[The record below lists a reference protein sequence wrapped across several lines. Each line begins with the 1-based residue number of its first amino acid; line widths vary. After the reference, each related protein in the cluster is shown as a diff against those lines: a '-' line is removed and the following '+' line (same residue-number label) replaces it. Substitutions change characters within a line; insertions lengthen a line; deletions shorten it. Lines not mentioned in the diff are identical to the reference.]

1 VSAPLLFQP
10 TADAVYGFPNARR
23 LARVDSPYQRI
34 EVWDT
39 PQLGRLFTLDGR
51 PMTST
56 GDEFIYHECMVHPA
70 ALAHPS
76 PKTALVLGGGDGGAA
91 QQLLRHPSIER
102 IVVAELDAEVVRMTR
117 EYLPEVQGGA
127 FDDPRVEL
135 VIGDAAHY
143 VAGVAHAGAAQ
154 AEATHATTAQAATD
168 GARAS
173 DSARAAG
180 PAAAQARTTAT
191 SAGAGAGA
199 AAAAAAAA
207 GAGAGAGA
215 TQFDL
220 VVFDLT
226 PPDSPAAGLYT
237 PGFYMQLKR
246 VMSPT
251 AVLSLHLGSPYFHA
265 ERIARLLGDLRNTF
279 AIVRTMHTFIPLYGS
294 LWMMATASDTLDP
307 AALTTEALARRLAAR
322 RIDSLR
328 HYDTA
333 LHAGLFSASRS
344 VRDKL
349 SQFLK
354 PAS

>member
-1 VSAPLLFQP
+1 MLFHP

-76 PKTALVLGGGDGGAA
+76 PKAALVLGGGDGGAA
-91 QQLLRHPSIER
+91 QQLLKHPGIER
-102 IVVAELDAEVVRMTR
+102 IVVAELDAEVVRLTR
-117 EYLPEVQGGA
+117 EYLPEVHGGA

-135 VIGDAAHY
+135 VIGDAADF
-143 VAGVAHAGAAQ
+143 VAGALQTVP
-154 AEATHATTAQAATD
+154 ATE
-168 GARAS
+168 
-173 DSARAAG
+173 
-180 PAAAQARTTAT
+180 
-191 SAGAGAGA
+191 
-199 AAAAAAAA
+199 
-207 GAGAGAGA
+207 
-215 TQFDL
+215 QFDL

-226 PPDSPAAGLYT
+226 PPDSPASGLYT
-237 PGFYMQLKR
+237 PDFYMQLKR

-251 AVLSLHLGSPYFHA
+251 AALSLHLGSPYFHA
-265 ERIARLLGDLRNTF
+265 ERIAGLLNDLRDTF
-279 AIVRTMHTFIPLYGS
+279 AIVRTMSTFIPLYGS

-307 AALTTEALARRLAAR
+307 ASLTVEALTERLAAR
-322 RIDSLR
+322 RIDSLK
-328 HYDTA
+328 HYDPT

-354 PAS
+354 PSS

>member
-1 VSAPLLFQP
+1 MSAPLLFQP
-10 TADAVYGFPNARR
+10 TADAVYGFPNALL

-39 PQLGRLFTLDGR
+39 PQLGQLFTLDGR

-91 QQLLRHPSIER
+91 RQLLKHPSIER

-143 VAGVAHAGAAQ
+143 VAGAAHGGAAQ
-154 AEATHATTAQAATD
+154 AGTAHATTALATAET
-168 GARAS
+168 ARAS
-173 DSARAAG
+173 DSAHAAG
-180 PAAAQARTTAT
+180 QAVAQAHAATTASASAAATAT
-191 SAGAGAGA
+191 M
-199 AAAAAAAA
+199 
-207 GAGAGAGA
+207 
-215 TQFDL
+215 QFDL

-237 PGFYMQLKR
+237 PDFYMQLKR
-246 VMSPT
+246 VMSPAT
-251 AVLSLHLGSPYFHA
+251 VLSLHLGSPYFHA
-265 ERIARLLGDLRNTF
+265 ERVAGLLDDLRDTF

-307 AALTTEALARRLAAR
+307 ASLAVETLAERLAAR
-322 RIDSLR
+322 RIASLK
-328 HYDTA
+328 HYDPA

-354 PAS
+354 PSS

>member
-1 VSAPLLFQP
+1 MSAPLLFHP
-10 TADAVYGFPNARR
+10 TADAVYGFPDARR

-76 PKTALVLGGGDGGAA
+76 PKAALVLGGGDGGAA
-91 QQLLRHPSIER
+91 QQLLKHPGIER
-102 IVVAELDAEVVRMTR
+102 IVVAELDAQVVRLTR
-117 EYLPEVQGGA
+117 EYLPEVHGGA

-135 VIGDAAHY
+135 VIGDAADF
-143 VAGVAHAGAAQ
+143 VAGALQTVP
-154 AEATHATTAQAATD
+154 ATE
-168 GARAS
+168 
-173 DSARAAG
+173 
-180 PAAAQARTTAT
+180 
-191 SAGAGAGA
+191 
-199 AAAAAAAA
+199 
-207 GAGAGAGA
+207 
-215 TQFDL
+215 QFDL

-226 PPDSPAAGLYT
+226 PPDSPASGLYT
-237 PGFYMQLKR
+237 PDFYMQLKR

-251 AVLSLHLGSPYFHA
+251 AALSLHLGSPYFHA
-265 ERIARLLGDLRNTF
+265 ERIAGLLNDLRDTF
-279 AIVRTMHTFIPLYGS
+279 AIVRTMSTFIPLYGS

-307 AALTTEALARRLAAR
+307 ASLTVEALTERLAAR
-322 RIDSLR
+322 RIDSLK
-328 HYDTA
+328 HYDPT

-354 PAS
+354 PSS

>member
-1 VSAPLLFQP
+1 MSAPLLFHP

-76 PKTALVLGGGDGGAA
+76 PKAALVLGGGDGGAA
-91 QQLLRHPSIER
+91 QQLLKHPGIER
-102 IVVAELDAEVVRMTR
+102 IVVAELDAQVVRLTR
-117 EYLPEVQGGA
+117 EYLPEVHGGA

-135 VIGDAAHY
+135 VIGDAADF
-143 VAGVAHAGAAQ
+143 VAGALQTVP
-154 AEATHATTAQAATD
+154 ATE
-168 GARAS
+168 
-173 DSARAAG
+173 
-180 PAAAQARTTAT
+180 
-191 SAGAGAGA
+191 
-199 AAAAAAAA
+199 
-207 GAGAGAGA
+207 
-215 TQFDL
+215 QFDL

-226 PPDSPAAGLYT
+226 PPDSPASGLYT
-237 PGFYMQLKR
+237 PDFYTQLKR

-251 AVLSLHLGSPYFHA
+251 AALSLHLGSPYFHA
-265 ERIARLLGDLRNTF
+265 ERIAGLLNDLRDTF
-279 AIVRTMHTFIPLYGS
+279 AIVRTMSTFIPLYGS

-307 AALTTEALARRLAAR
+307 ASLTVEALTERLAAR
-322 RIDSLR
+322 RIDSLK
-328 HYDTA
+328 HYDPT

-354 PAS
+354 PSS

>member
-1 VSAPLLFQP
+1 MSAPLLFQP
-10 TADAVYGFPNARR
+10 TANAVYGFPNARR

-76 PKTALVLGGGDGGAA
+76 PKRALVLGGGDGGAVR
-91 QQLLRHPSIER
+91 QLLKHPGIER

-117 EYLPEVQGGA
+117 EYLPEVQCGA

-135 VIGDAAHY
+135 VIGDAAQY
-143 VAGVAHAGAAQ
+143 VAGAAHAGVAQ
-154 AEATHATTAQAATD
+154 AH
-168 GARAS
+168 
-173 DSARAAG
+173 AAG
-180 PAAAQARTTAT
+180 
-191 SAGAGAGA
+191 SASA
-199 AAAAAAAA
+199 
-207 GAGAGAGA
+207 
-215 TQFDL
+215 QFDL
-220 VVFDLT
+220 IVFDLT

-237 PGFYMQLKR
+237 PDFYMQLKR
-246 VMSPT
+246 VMSPA

-265 ERIARLLGDLRNTF
+265 GRVAGLLDDLRDTF

-307 AALTTEALARRLAAR
+307 AALTVEVLAECLAAR
-322 RIDSLR
+322 RIDSLM

-354 PAS
+354 PSS

>member
-1 VSAPLLFQP
+1 MSAPLLFQP
-10 TADAVYGFPNARR
+10 SPDAVYGFPHAKR
-23 LARVDSPYQRI
+23 LARVDSPFQRI

-76 PKTALVLGGGDGGAA
+76 QQAALVLGGGDGGAA
-91 QQLLRHPSIER
+91 RQLLRHAGIGR
-102 IVVAELDAEVVRMTR
+102 IVVAELDAQVVRLTR
-117 EYLPEVQGGA
+117 EYLPEVHGGA

-135 VIGDAAHY
+135 IIGDAAQY
-143 VAGVAHAGAAQ
+143 V
-154 AEATHATTAQAATD
+154 E
-168 GARAS
+168 
-173 DSARAAG
+173 
-180 PAAAQARTTAT
+180 AAAPA
-191 SAGAGAGA
+191 
-199 AAAAAAAA
+199 
-207 GAGAGAGA
+207 
-215 TQFDL
+215 QFDL

-237 PGFYMQLKR
+237 QAFYQRLKR
-246 VMSPT
+246 IMRPIA
-251 AVLSLHLGSPYFHA
+251 AVSVHLGSPYFHA
-265 ERIARLLGDLRNTF
+265 ERVARLLGDLLATF
-279 AIVRTMHTFIPLYGS
+279 AVVRTMSAFVPLYGS

-307 AALTTEALARRLAAR
+307 AALTVDTLTE
-322 RIDSLR
+322 RIDARAIGSLK
-328 HYDTA
+328 HYDA
-333 LHAGLFSASRS
+333 LMHAGLFSASPA

>member
-1 VSAPLLFQP
+1 MSTPLLFHP
-10 TADAVYGFPNARR
+10 TTDAVYGFPDARR
-23 LARVDSPYQRI
+23 LARVDSTYQRI

-76 PKTALVLGGGDGGAA
+76 PKAALVLGGGDGGAA
-91 QQLLRHPSIER
+91 RQLLKHPGIER
-102 IVVAELDAEVVRMTR
+102 IVVAELDADVVRMTR
-117 EYLPEVQGGA
+117 EYLPEVHGGA

-135 VIGDAAHY
+135 VIGDAARY
-143 VAGVAHAGAAQ
+143 VAEAAQ
-154 AEATHATTAQAATD
+154 AVTQAPDTAPKGSRAPAPATTPAT
-168 GARAS
+168 
-173 DSARAAG
+173 
-180 PAAAQARTTAT
+180 AAAQTVAT
-191 SAGAGAGA
+191 VPASRPAVDAL
-199 AAAAAAAA
+199 
-207 GAGAGAGA
+207 GA
-215 TQFDL
+215 TPQFDL

-237 PGFYMQLKR
+237 PDFYRQLKR

-251 AVLSLHLGSPYFHA
+251 AALSLHLGSPYFHA
-265 ERIARLLGDLRNTF
+265 ERIAGLLDELRDTF
-279 AIVRTMHTFIPLYGS
+279 AIVRTLSAFIPLYGS

-307 AALTTEALARRLAAR
+307 TTLTVEALAERVAAR

-328 HYDTA
+328 HYDPL

-354 PAS
+354 PSS

>member
-1 VSAPLLFQP
+1 VSAPLLFHP

-76 PKTALVLGGGDGGAA
+76 PKAALVLGGGDGGAA
-91 QQLLRHPSIER
+91 RQLLKHRGIER
-102 IVVAELDAEVVRMTR
+102 IVVAELDADVVRLTR
-117 EYLPEVQGGA
+117 EYLPEVHGGA

-135 VIGDAAHY
+135 VIGDAADF
-143 VAGVAHAGAAQ
+143 VAGAA
-154 AEATHATTAQAATD
+154 TT
-168 GARAS
+168 
-173 DSARAAG
+173 
-180 PAAAQARTTAT
+180 TTP
-191 SAGAGAGA
+191 
-199 AAAAAAAA
+199 
-207 GAGAGAGA
+207 
-215 TQFDL
+215 FDL
-220 VVFDLT
+220 IVFDLT
-226 PPDSPAAGLYT
+226 PPDSPASGLYT
-237 PGFYMQLKR
+237 PDFYMQLKR

-251 AVLSLHLGSPYFHA
+251 AALSLHLGSPYFHT
-265 ERIARLLGDLRNTF
+265 ERVAGLLNDLRDSF
-279 AIVRTMHTFIPLYGS
+279 AIVRTMSTFIPLYGS

-307 AALTTEALARRLAAR
+307 AGLTAEALTERLAAR
-322 RIDSLR
+322 QISSLK
-328 HYDTA
+328 HYDPA
-333 LHAGLFSASRS
+333 LYAGLLSASRS

-354 PAS
+354 PSS